1 MCLTH
6 MASDLLTPFA
16 QEAPF
21 ITCISLSN
29 FWIFYTV
36 AYADKAEAEQD
47 PKKNLFN
54 CAQRV
59 HQVNILLYMH
69 NCHVN
74 PCLNLVLCNKK
85 NTLEMYP
92 IYSTFLLIGGI
103 KHPVYASV
111 AGVIFLVGRFFFSSG
126 YLTGNPSKRMRGV
139 FSYAALLGL
148 LGMSVSTLYTM
159 LSH

>member
-1 MCLTH
+1 MVAIELPHEYGYVLTTFA
-6 MASDLLTPFA
+6 ASAFYLFTLGA
-16 QEAPF
+16 QTGKYRRAAGVP
-21 ITCISLSN
+21 
-29 FWIFYTV
+29 YPY
-36 AYADKAEAEQD
+36 AYADKEEAEKD

-59 HQVNILLYMH
+59 HQ
-69 NCHVN
+69 
-74 PCLNLVLCNKK
+74 